1 MDTYL
6 GSSCSSQEERTKL
19 RRLFLRVR
27 ARKGHNVAIV
37 ALARKIL
44 CILHHLLVNQ
54 EKYQEEEFKKS
65 RPTKIN
71 WLGLIENTLSV
82 QTMIEIIAK
91 AGYEVRKIDRDW
103 G

>member
-1 MDTYL
+1 MDTNP
-6 GSSCSSQEERTKL
+6 GSPCGRQEERIKAQEVL
-19 RRLFLRVR
+19 SPDSSQ
-27 ARKGHNVAIV
+27 KGYNVAIV